1 MLRDKIL
8 AIILAGGEGSRLRQL
23 TDERPKP
30 SLSFGGVY
38 QLIDFPLSNCVH
50 SGIDDVWVVMQYQPG
65 PLQTHLRNGRPW
77 DLDRNRGGLRVL
89 QPFTGKQESG
99 FHQGNADALYRHR
112 SDIREAAPDLVLV
125 LSADHLYTMDFRP
138 VVETHQKHN
147 AEVTMVITP
156 LPRGEDATRF
166 GNVQCNAR
174 HRVTKFD
181 YKPDKLQSDLI
192 TTEIFLYSTGPLL
205 QMLDELARR
214 AEQEKG
220 EAELEDFGHELLPE
234 FVKRGKV
241 YAHKHEGYW
250 RDVGTVEAYH
260 AAHMDLL
267 DKVPLNPQ
275 NQDWPILTRS
285 LNRLPARVQSGAKVE
300 NSLLSSGCQIAGRV
314 KHSVIAPDVIIEK
327 DAIVE
332 NSVLSQGAVIESG
345 AHVKNAVVIEN
356 ARLTK
361 GTYGRAGKIT
371 LSGTQ
376 SVDDES

>member
-1 MLRDKIL
+1 MLRDRIL

-89 QPFTGKQESG
+89 QPFTGAEESG

-125 LSADHLYTMDFRP
+125 LSADHLYAMDFRQ

-147 AEVTMVITP
+147 AEVTMVVTP
-156 LPRGEDATRF
+156 LPENEDATRF
-166 GNVQCNAR
+166 GNVQFNAR
-174 HRVTKFD
+174 HRITRFD
-181 YKPDKLQSDLI
+181 YKPDKPQSDWV
-192 TTEIFLYSTGPLL
+192 TTEIFLYSARPLL
-205 QMLDELARR
+205 QMLDDLAQQ

-220 EAELEDFGHELLPE
+220 KAELEDFGHELLPE

-267 DKVPLNPQ
+267 DKAPLNPQ
-275 NQDWPILTRS
+275 DESWPILTRS
-285 LNRLPARVQSGAKVE
+285 LNRMPSRVQSGAKIE
-300 NSLLSSGCQIAGRV
+300 NSLLSSGCEIAGKV
-314 KHSVIAPDVIIEK
+314 VHSVIAPDVVIEK
-327 DAIVE
+327 GAVVE
-332 NSVLSQGAVIESG
+332 NSVISRGAIIESG
-345 AHVKNAVVIEN
+345 ARVKNAVVIEN
-356 ARLTK
+356 ARLAK
-361 GTYGRAGKIT
+361 GTYGRAGRIT
-371 LSGTQ
+371 LSGAQ
-376 SVDDES
+376 NVNDEP